1 MNLAQCALFI
11 LFVLS
16 VFSAGLYAYGLL
28 KKSSFFMNKSLYL
41 GEVLL
46 LGSIAVVG
54 EMLVFSLIGLY
65 SRYPLWGIVCSN
77 LLFLFTKTSRND
89 LNYLRPARKD
99 LRLPN
104 IVFILLLLIFIFRN
118 YFFHVAI
125 DSHTVYLFTQRLWL
139 EHGSSIFGGNAYDIR
154 IFVPQFDAVPY
165 SLGVSVFGKETLFPQ
180 LVNVFWRLIVL
191 VLVYGYTSHRF
202 NKYSGLA
209 AAMLVLFNDH
219 FFISGANHSVII
231 NAALVAFLF
240 AAAYN
245 FWEARAGDSLF
256 RFVLAIIFASQLIAN
271 KYQMASAFI
280 FLLILGFLI
289 QPSALKRI
297 KNILRERGFFLAIL
311 ISFSVMVIWFIKNLL
326 ATGDP
331 FFPLLAARF
340 KAFGWTP
347 QQEAMFI
354 KVFGGIKPLT
364 FIKYMNY
371 FFIWP
376 GVNAAKSLI
385 ISIVFLPVILIMAQM
400 RKQMDKELLLEFS
413 FWLGLSVLVVMGLSL
428 SCHQDPRYYRYPI
441 AVFAFASIFTLRY
454 ILRHCFSLKNEFLL
468 SGMLLC
474 FSLLGYKII
483 YQPIMGF
490 PTIKENIDVLND
502 RIHMDY
508 AIEKYYPHIHTVYKG
523 LNENKDKTDRAA
535 WGAGESV
542 NFPEFLIPDKPLVS
556 FWYTS
561 VIRWDSYK
569 DINLIIDDLR
579 KAGIEWIMVLDSG
592 KLNFLPIREYAI
604 RAAKFNRFP
613 AKIYI
618 DYGQPAELTTI
629 DYSGMNMK

>member
-1 MNLAQCALFI
+1 MNLVQCALFI

-28 KKSSFFMNKSLYL
+28 KKSSSVFINKSLYL

-46 LGSIAVVG
+46 LGSIVVVG
-54 EMLVFSLIGLY
+54 EMLAFSLIGLY
-65 SRYPLWGIVCSN
+65 SRYPLWGIVCFN
-77 LLFLFTKTSRND
+77 LFFLFAKTSQRD
-89 LNYLRPARKD
+89 LAYLRLERKD
-99 LRLPN
+99 LNPPN
-104 IVFILLLLIFIFRN
+104 IVFILLLFIFLFRN

-139 EHGSSIFGGNAYDIR
+139 EHGSSIFGSNAYDIR

-165 SLGVSVFGKETLFPQ
+165 SLGISVFGKEALFPQ

-191 VLVYGYTSHRF
+191 VLVYGYTSYRF

-245 FWEARAGDSLF
+245 FWEASARDDLF

-271 KYQMASAFI
+271 KYQMASTFVFI
-280 FLLILGFLI
+280 LILGFFI
-289 QPSALKRI
+289 QPSALRRI
-297 KNILRERGFFLAIL
+297 KDILRERIFFSAIL
-311 ISFSVMVIWFIKNLL
+311 ISFFVMFIWFIKNLL

-340 KAFGWTP
+340 RAFGWIP

-354 KVFGGIKPLT
+354 KVFGGIKPFT

-376 GVNAAKSLI
+376 GVNAAKVLI
-385 ISIVFLPVILIMAQM
+385 ITIAFLPVILTITHM
-400 RKQMDKELLLEFS
+400 RKQMDKEWLLELS

-441 AVFAFASIFTLRY
+441 AVFSFACIFTLRY
-454 ILRHCFSLKNEFLL
+454 ILKHCFNLKNEFLL
-468 SGMLLC
+468 SGILLS
-474 FSLLGYKII
+474 FSLLGCKII
-483 YQPIMGF
+483 YQPILGF
-490 PTIKENIDVLND
+490 PTIKENIDVLSD

-508 AIEKYYPHIHTVYKG
+508 AIEKYYPHVPMVYKG

-542 NFPEFLIPDKPLVS
+542 NFPEFLIPDKPLIS

-561 VIRWDSYK
+561 IIKWDSFK
-569 DINLIIDDLR
+569 DAALIIDDLR
-579 KAGIEWIMVLDSG
+579 KAKIEWVMVVGSE
-592 KLNFLPIREYAI
+592 KLEFLTTQEYAV
-604 RAAKFNRFP
+604 RAAKFNRYP
-613 AKIYI
+613 EKIYI
-618 DYGQPAELTTI
+618 DYGQPLELTTI
-629 DYSGMNMK
+629 DYRGMNK